1 MKSHVKSNMN
11 LKRHLP
17 LAALLLL
24 ASAAVQAKGES
35 TKVDPKLQAV
45 IASQERPE
53 ADRARDRYRHPAET
67 LTFFGLKPDMTVVE
81 IAPGGGWYTEILAP
95 YLSQSGHYYA
105 AGPATTLPDSSEGA
119 KKAVATL
126 SSKFAANPQRY
137 GKPTITEFQPPLR
150 TEVAPAGTA
159 DLVLT
164 FRNVHNWIARETEL
178 AAFKSF
184 FAALK
189 PGGTLGVVEHR
200 GKPGETLDEMK
211 KSGYVSEAY
220 VKQLAQLAGFEFV
233 ASSKVNDNP
242 KDTKDYADGV
252 WTLPPTLKLGDR
264 DREKYLAI
272 GESDRMTL
280 KFVKPKS

>member
-1 MKSHVKSNMN
+1 MK
-11 LKRHLP
+11 LKLHLP
-17 LAALLLL
+17 LALLLL
-24 ASAAVQAKGES
+24 CTSAVTQA
-35 TKVDPKLQAV
+35 KVDPKLQAA
-45 IASQERPE
+45 IASPDRSE

-67 LTFFGLKPDMTVVE
+67 LTFFGLKSDMSVVE

-119 KKAVATL
+119 KKSVAAL
-126 SSKFAANPQRY
+126 GGKFAANAERY

-159 DLVLT
+159 DLVVT
-164 FRNVHNWIARETEL
+164 FRNVHNWIARGTEL
-178 AAFKSF
+178 DAFKSF
-184 FAALK
+184 YTALK
-189 PGGTLGVVEHR
+189 PGGVLGVVEHR

-220 VKQLAQLAGFEFV
+220 VKQLAKLAGFEF
-233 ASSKVNDNP
+233 AGSTKVNDNA

-252 WTLPPTLKLGDR
+252 WTLPPTFKLGEQ

-280 KFVKPKS
+280 KFVKPKQ